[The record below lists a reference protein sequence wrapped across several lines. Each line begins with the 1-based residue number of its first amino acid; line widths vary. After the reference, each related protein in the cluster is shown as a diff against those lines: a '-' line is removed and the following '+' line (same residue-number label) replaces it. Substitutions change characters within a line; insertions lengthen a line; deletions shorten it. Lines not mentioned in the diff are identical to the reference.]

1 MPASTH
7 PFRRARRALLAL
19 VLSLGL
25 ALPMS
30 ACTSDDREPGASES
44 PTSTA
49 PGQTLRSSEVRL
61 ETRVT
66 RVAGRLPEKRRTQV
80 GKGIGRTVAAYLD
93 KAYLRDYPMRGP
105 GAAFAGYTAGA
116 RQQARK
122 DQRLLTGRGL
132 KGARSVSVTDAA
144 AYVALLAPGR
154 HVVGATAR
162 LEVDLRVETKRGA
175 EKVRVRGRLLLTP
188 TPKGWRIFGYD
199 VSRSDLADKKKP
211 GKKKSGKKAGDKSSG
226 GKS

>member
-1 MPASTH
+1 MLT
-7 PFRRARRALLAL
+7 L

-25 ALPMS
+25 ALPLS
-30 ACTSDDREPGASES
+30 ACTSEDPEPAASEP
-44 PTSTA
+44 PTGTA
-49 PGQTLRSSEVRL
+49 PAQTVRSSEVRL
-61 ETRVT
+61 QTRVT
-66 RVAGRLPEKRRTQV
+66 RVAGRLPDERRAQV
-80 GKGIGRTVAAYLD
+80 AKGIGRVVEAHLD
-93 KAYLRDYPMRGP
+93 KAYLREYPMRAP
-105 GAAFAGYTAGA
+105 GAAFVDFTAGA
-116 RQQARK
+116 RTQARK

-162 LEVDLRVETKRGA
+162 LEVDLRVETRRGA

-199 VSRSDLADKKKP
+199 VTRSDLAGTKKA
-211 GKKKSGKKAGDKSSG
+211 GTKSGKRKSGTKAGNKSSG